1 MEKERKRMIKWIMV
15 GIGIGGLFEVEGKM
29 IREDLEKIRK
39 EKKKEIEMKGIKEE
53 KLMKV

>member
-1 MEKERKRMIKWIMV
+1 MIKWIMV